1 MYFLT
6 EYLGIRMSVIY
17 PRGKVQ
23 NTRDASTGMG
33 IKLILI
39 REGKVWKFSILTMK
53 WYISKSI
60 FSSACFYICVLLS
73 EIYKYRNENDHNLT
87 SIRNFN
93 MYFYF
98 FLCQISKHTGWKHL
112 QCFWKFQSLT
122 CTFVYVFPCISILL
136 SSEDN
141 DKYYDTLE
149 VHQNFRLTLLR
160 Y

>member
-1 MYFLT
+1 M
-6 EYLGIRMSVIY
+6 
-17 PRGKVQ
+17 Q

-87 SIRNFN
+87 SLRNFN

-122 CTFVYVFPCISILL
+122 SLHKTES
-136 SSEDN
+136 
-141 DKYYDTLE
+141 
-149 VHQNFRLTLLR
+149 QNFRDGCNSRIKPCIFKIKILKPR
-160 Y
+160 NG

>member
-1 MYFLT
+1 MLENSAPIIILFWLMYFYQSSPWEHFWVFFFKESFSSLCFWSVNVPPFHLLVYLLT
-6 EYLGIRMSVIY
+6 LWPVHFSFYYHVDFPSVIY

-73 EIYKYRNENDHNLT
+73 EIYKYRMKM
-87 SIRNFN
+87 I
-93 MYFYF
+93 
-98 FLCQISKHTGWKHL
+98 I
-112 QCFWKFQSLT
+112 
-122 CTFVYVFPCISILL
+122 I
-136 SSEDN
+136 
-141 DKYYDTLE
+141 
-149 VHQNFRLTLLR
+149 
-160 Y
+160 